1 MSISGGQILHLGRTY
16 VLDRIQTGG
25 PGDLNIPEEKIYE
38 LGNKQSVATIRDI
51 PEISFDVESYDMSA
65 EFEALLVNED
75 HTFSSTVGS
84 NEIDFRDAV
93 PIDIISPWKSR
104 KNAHDIVKGV
114 IIPYLT
120 LENVTYRFG
129 VGENSTQSFTMRG
142 DSIFYTPGQPWYE
155 EFTNTGEGPY
165 TLENS
170 NTATAYTESGNTL
183 YVLSVCL
190 VDSTTKAYQRLFYDA
205 SGDTGYT
212 NTSTSVTL
220 YDDLSSTYDTVRI
233 TYGTTAGTFDYDQTG
248 NNFGGTQVV
257 HPSNSLKPAAVRGK
271 NIDIY
276 IGDTGTTTGFSRFS
290 NVQNVEATW
299 SVTLENDEELGNE
312 RYVDTDYDVPEV
324 SGSIGL
330 KPYDPADLF
339 NKISEITGVSTSEV
353 IGPNITVTVPLEIRI
368 NDDDGDRLKTIYT
381 PDARFTVPGYSG
393 QANAKLETSMSWSSD
408 SGVMYVYNGERV

>member
-1 MSISGGQILHLGRTY
+1 M
-16 VLDRIQTGG
+16 DRIQTGG

-38 LGNKQSVATIRDI
+38 LGNKQSVATVRDI
-51 PEISFDVESYDMSA
+51 PEISFDIESYDMTA
-65 EFEALLVNED
+65 EFEAMLINED
-75 HTFSSTVGS
+75 PDTFSSTVGS

-114 IIPYLT
+114 IVPYLT
-120 LENVTYRFG
+120 LENATYRFG
-129 VGENSTQSFTMRG
+129 VGENSTQSFSMRG

-170 NTATAYTESGNTL
+170 NTATLYDQSGDSL

-205 SGDTGYT
+205 TGATGYL

-220 YDDLSSTYDTVRI
+220 YDDVSSTYDTVRI
-233 TYGTTAGTFDYDQTG
+233 TYGTTAGTDDYDQDG
-248 NNFGGTQVV
+248 NNYAGNII
-257 HPSNSLKPAAVRGK
+257 HPSASVKPAAIRGK
-271 NIDIY
+271 DIE
-276 IGDTGTTTGFSRFS
+276 IWLGDTAATTVFSKMT
-290 NVQNVEATW
+290 NVQNFEATW

-324 SGSIGL
+324 SGTIGV
-330 KPYDPADLF
+330 KPYNPADLF
-339 NKISEITGVSTSEV
+339 SKIAAITGVSETEV
-353 IGPNITVTVPLEIRI
+353 IGPNITVTVPLEARI
-368 NDDDGDRLKTIYT
+368 KHPDTGDVLKTIYT
-381 PDARFTVPGYSG
+381 PDARFTVPGYNG
-393 QANAKLETSMSWSSD
+393 QANAKLETSMAWSSD